1 LQRVVI
7 SPGSRRASAHNDLTV
22 VIPTL
27 DAGETLAGCLDAL
40 REAAGAETIVIDGG
54 SGDETL
60 AVARRRN
67 ARVATAPRG
76 RGGQLRAGAANTDRP
91 WLLFL
96 HADTELQPGWSG
108 AVARWKSRPR
118 ARESFA
124 VFRFKLDDASW
135 RARLLERLV
144 QARVTL
150 LRLPYGDQGLLIH
163 RDLYDRVGG
172 YSADLPLMEDV
183 DLVHRL
189 RAARLSVL
197 DAAAVTSAARWRRS
211 GWLRHSLRN
220 LACLALFRLGVEPRW
235 IARFYER

>member
-1 LQRVVI
+1 VI
-7 SPGSRRASAHNDLTV
+7 PPGSPGASAHNDLTV

-27 DAGETLAGCLDAL
+27 DAGETLAACLDGL
-40 REAAGAETIVIDGG
+40 REAAGAEIIVVDGG
-54 SGDETL
+54 SGDDTL
-60 AVARRRN
+60 TVARRGN

-76 RGGQLRAGAANTDRP
+76 RGGQLRAGAAKTDRP

-96 HADTELQPGWSG
+96 HADTQLQPGWSQ
-108 AVARWKSRPR
+108 AVARWTSNPRSR
-118 ARESFA
+118 EDFA

-172 YSADLPLMEDV
+172 YSAALPLMEDV

-189 RAARLSVL
+189 GGARLSVL
-197 DAAAVTSAARWRRS
+197 EAAAITSAARWRRD
-211 GWLRHSLRN
+211 GWLRRSARN
-220 LACLALFRLGVEPRW
+220 LTCLALFQLGVAPGW

>member
-1 LQRVVI
+1 MIPPRPI
-7 SPGSRRASAHNDLTV
+7 PASTHDDLTV

-27 DAGETLAGCLDAL
+27 EAGDTLAGCLDCL
-40 REAAGAETIVIDGG
+40 REAAGAEIVVVDGG

-60 AVARRRN
+60 AIARRRN

-76 RGGQLRAGAANTDRP
+76 RGGQLFAGAVGSDRP

-96 HADTELQPGWSG
+96 HADTQLQPGWSQ
-108 AVARWKSRPR
+108 AVARWKRRPR
-118 ARESFA
+118 AREGFA
-124 VFRFKLDDASW
+124 VFRFKLDDAGW
-135 RARLLERLV
+135 RARLLEWLV

-172 YSADLPLMEDV
+172 YSAALPLMEDV
-183 DLVHRL
+183 DLVRRL
-189 RAARLSVL
+189 GGARLNVL
-197 DAAAVTSAARWRRS
+197 DATAVTSSARWRRD
-211 GWLRHSLRN
+211 GWLRRSLRN
-220 LACLALFRLGVEPRW
+220 LTCLALFRLGIAPHW

>member
-1 LQRVVI
+1 MTPPA
-7 SPGSRRASAHNDLTV
+7 SPRASAHNDLTV

-27 DAGETLAGCLDAL
+27 NAAGTLAGCLDCR
-40 REAAGAETIVIDGG
+40 REAAGVEIIVVDGG

-60 AVARRRN
+60 AVARRRK

-76 RGGQLRAGAANTDRP
+76 RGGQLRAGAATTGRP

-96 HADTELQPGWSG
+96 HADTQLQPGWSE
-108 AVARWKSRPR
+108 AVARWTCRPQ

-124 VFRFKLDDASW
+124 VFRFKLDDAGW

-183 DLVHRL
+183 DLVRRL
-189 RAARLSVL
+189 GAARLSVL
-197 DAAAVTSAARWRRS
+197 DAAAVTSAARWRRD
-211 GWLRHSLRN
+211 GWLRRSLRN
-220 LACLALFRLGVEPRW
+220 LTCLALFRLGVAPRW